1 MNASATPQSK
11 NKNKAAGLI
20 ALVIVAF
27 VALGGI
33 FMFIHRARSAPNPI
47 EQRLHAAEQEIL
59 TLKKQAQASEQLYKA
74 LYGTLA
80 KKGIVPEYRPPAKT
94 PKQPSPR

>member
-1 MNASATPQSK
+1 MNAIPPSLCPMAKPGINSITMNASATPQSK
-11 NKNKAAGLI
+11 NKAIGLV

-47 EQRLHAAEQEIL
+47 EQRLHAEQEIHA
-59 TLKKQAQASEQLYKA
+59 LKKQAQA
-74 LYGTLA
+74 
-80 KKGIVPEYRPPAKT
+80 IVSR
-94 PKQPSPR
+94 